1 MTTPARRQKKPT
13 QFQRASDGSMT
24 LIEHIRE
31 LRSRLT
37 KAVIAILVGV
47 GVGLFFAQDIFDV
60 IKKPYCDLKLGAGNE
75 CGFVALGI
83 TDPFTLKLRL
93 ALYAGLVLAA
103 PIWLYQLWAFV
114 APGLHRHERR
124 WAYVFASIA
133 GPLFFLGAF
142 MAYFVVGK
150 GMHFLVSA
158 GVGGFSLTLEIT
170 KYVSFVINLVLLF
183 GLSFEF
189 PVLLLLLNFTG
200 VVSGKKMLGW
210 WRVAI
215 LVCTI
220 FAAITTPDPG
230 PFGMTLLAAALSV
243 LYFGAVGVA
252 LLNDKRKA
260 RKERK
265 LYGDLDDDE
274 TSSLEYTPEPIEAA
288 EPVAAPSLVDGPTPI
303 EAPTPVEER
312 RQRWDDM
319 T

>member
-1 MTTPARRQKKPT
+1 
-13 QFQRASDGSMT
+13 MT
-24 LIEHIRE
+24 LVEHIRE

-37 KAVIAILVGV
+37 RAVLGILVGV

-60 IKKPYCDLKLGAGNE
+60 IKKPYCDLKLAPGTE
-75 CGFVALGI
+75 CGFVALGV

-93 ALYAGLVLAA
+93 ALYAGLVIAA

-124 WAYVFASIA
+124 WAYLFASIA

-158 GVGGFSLTLEIT
+158 GVGGFALTLEIT

-215 LVCTI
+215 LMCTI
-220 FAAITTPDPG
+220 FAAVTTPDPG
-230 PFGMTLLAAALSV
+230 PFGMTLLALALSV
-243 LYFGAVGVA
+243 LYFAAVAVA
-252 LLNDKRKA
+252 LLNDKRRNRKR
-260 RKERK
+260 RKE
-265 LYGDLDDDE
+265 YGDLGDDE
-274 TSSLEYTPEPIEAA
+274 ASELEYDPEPIEAA
-288 EPVAAPSLVDGPTPI
+288 EPIAAPTAVDSPQ
-303 EAPTPVEER
+303 PVAER
-312 RQRWDDM
+312 RWDDM

>member
-1 MTTPARRQKKPT
+1 VTTPARRQKKPT
-13 QFQRASDGSMT
+13 KFQQAADGSMT

-37 KAVIAILVGV
+37 KAVLAVLVGV
-47 GVGLFFAQDIFDV
+47 GIGIYLSQDIFDV
-60 IKKPYCDLKLGAGNE
+60 IKKPYCDLKLGSGNE

-103 PIWLYQLWAFV
+103 PFWLYQLWAFV
-114 APGLHRHERR
+114 APGLHKHERK
-124 WAYVFASIA
+124 WAYLFASIA

-150 GMHFLVSA
+150 GMAFLVNA

-210 WRVAI
+210 WRVAV
-215 LVCTI
+215 LLCFA

-243 LYFGAVGVA
+243 LYFGAVAVA
-252 LLNDKRKA
+252 LLNDKRRN
-260 RKERK
+260 RKNRK
-265 LYGDLDDDE
+265 LYGDLSDDE
-274 TSSLEYTPEPIEAA
+274 TSALDYDPEPIEAA
-288 EPVAAPSLVDGPTPI
+288 EPIPVPSEVAP
-303 EAPTPVEER
+303 PTPVEER
-312 RQRWDDM
+312 RTRWDDM

>member
-1 MTTPARRQKKPT
+1 VTTPARRQKKPT
-13 QFQRASDGSMT
+13 KFQQAADGSMT

-31 LRSRLT
+31 LRNRLT
-37 KAVIAILVGV
+37 KAVIAILAGI

-60 IKKPYCDLKLGAGNE
+60 IKKPYCAIDPQHTHD

-103 PIWLYQLWAFV
+103 PFWLYQLWAFV
-114 APGLHRHERR
+114 APGLHKHERK
-124 WAYVFASIA
+124 WAYLFASIA

-150 GMHFLVSA
+150 GMQFLINA

-210 WRVAI
+210 WRIAVLLCFA
-215 LVCTI
+215 

-243 LYFGAVGVA
+243 LYFGAVAVA
-252 LLNDKRKA
+252 LLNDKRRN
-260 RKERK
+260 RKNRK
-265 LYGDLDDDE
+265 LYGDLSDDE
-274 TSSLEYTPEPIEAA
+274 TSALDYDPEPIEAA
-288 EPVAAPSLVDGPTPI
+288 EPIEVPSDIAP
-303 EAPTPVEER
+303 PTPVEER
-312 RQRWDDM
+312 RSRWDDM

>member
-1 MTTPARRQKKPT
+1 
-13 QFQRASDGSMT
+13 MT
-24 LIEHIRE
+24 LVEHIRE

-37 KAVIAILVGV
+37 KAVLAIMVGV
-47 GVGLFFAQDIFDV
+47 GVGLYFAQDIFDV
-60 IKKPYCDLKLGAGNE
+60 IKKPYCDIDPQRTHD

-103 PIWLYQLWAFV
+103 PFWLYQLWAFI
-114 APGLHRHERR
+114 APGLHKNERK
-124 WAYVFASIA
+124 WAYLFASIA

-150 GMHFLVSA
+150 GMQFLIHA

-215 LVCTI
+215 LLCFA

-230 PFGMTLLAAALSV
+230 PFGMTLLAIALSL
-243 LYFGAVGVA
+243 LYFGAVAVA
-252 LLNDKRKA
+252 LLNDKRRN
-260 RKERK
+260 RKQRK
-265 LYGDLDDDE
+265 LYGDLSDDE
-274 TSSLEYTPEPIEAA
+274 TSALEYDPEPIEAA
-288 EPVAAPSLVDGPTPI
+288 EPIAAPSMV
-303 EAPTPVEER
+303 EAPTPVAEPR
-312 RQRWDDM
+312 SSRWDDM

>member
-1 MTTPARRQKKPT
+1 VTTPARRQKKPT

-24 LIEHIRE
+24 LVEHIRE

-37 KAVIAILVGV
+37 KAVLAILVGV
-47 GVGLFFAQDIFDV
+47 GIGLFLAQDIFDI
-60 IKKPYCDLKLGAGNE
+60 IKKPYCDLKLGPSAN
-75 CGFVALGI
+75 CGFVSLGI

-103 PIWLYQLWAFV
+103 PFWLYQLWAFV
-114 APGLHRHERR
+114 APGLHKHERR
-124 WAYVFASIA
+124 WAYLFASIA

-150 GMHFLVSA
+150 GMKFLVEA
-158 GVGGFSLTLEIT
+158 GVGGFALTLEIT

-215 LVCTI
+215 LLCTA

-252 LLNDKRKA
+252 LLNDKRRG
-260 RKERK
+260 RKQRK
-265 LYGDLDDDE
+265 LYGDIGDDE
-274 TSSLEYTPEPIEAA
+274 ISELEVDPEPIEAA
-288 EPVAAPSLVDGPTPI
+288 EPIAAPTAI

>member
-1 MTTPARRQKKPT
+1 
-13 QFQRASDGSMT
+13 MT
-24 LIEHIRE
+24 LVEHIRE

-37 KAVIAILVGV
+37 KAVLAILVGV
-47 GVGLFFAQDIFDV
+47 GIGLFLAQGIFDL
-60 IKKPYCDLKLGAGNE
+60 IKKPYCDLKLGAGSE

-93 ALYAGLVLAA
+93 ALYAGLVIAS
-103 PIWLYQLWAFV
+103 PFWLYQLWAFI
-114 APGLHRHERR
+114 APGLHKHERR
-124 WAYVFASIA
+124 WAYLFASIA

-158 GVGGFSLTLEIT
+158 GVGGFAMTLEIT

-215 LVCTI
+215 IVLFA

-243 LYFGAVGVA
+243 LYFGAVVVA
-252 LLNDKRKA
+252 LLNDKRRNRKR
-260 RKERK
+260 RKE
-265 LYGDLDDDE
+265 YGDIGDDE
-274 TSSLEYTPEPIEAA
+274 ISDLDYDAEPIEAA
-288 EPVAAPSLVDGPTPI
+288 APIAAPTAID
-303 EAPTPVEER
+303 APDPVQQR
-312 RQRWDDM
+312 RWDDM